1 MSFVLVAI
9 ESAKVKWQTDQAKA
23 AQQQKLAE
31 PENAAAAAAA
41 SSNNKMSWGTE
52 LWDQYDNLSIHTN
65 KGIEVLDKYANFLRD
80 RVVIETEYAGKL
92 RRLVKNY
99 QPKKKEEEDNEFT
112 SRQAFRNLLKEVGDL
127 AGQREVVSET
137 LQLQII
143 QGVTLLSKT
152 LREDRKK
159 CLNDGTMLQQALSA
173 QLSSL
178 ERAKRNYDKAYRDS
192 EKAVENYKKADMD
205 FNLSR
210 AEVERY
216 KNIMT
221 SKIQQSD
228 DAKNEYANQLQKTN
242 NLQQQHYGI
251 LLPAVF
257 NRLQELDEKRT
268 RGIREFII
276 GAADVE
282 SSVAPIIARC
292 MEGIVKAGE
301 SINETEDSLKVI
313 ERYQSGFTPP
323 TDIPFEDLSKM
334 DPSAVPQSN
343 YSSVPY
349 NHLTIKSG
357 TLTAA
362 KLKKARGGIL
372 NSIFGSNKNSLTA
385 DGQKEDFS
393 DLPPNQQRKK
403 LQAKIAELQHKV
415 DQETNTRDGLMKM
428 KIVYEANSSLG
439 NPMTVEGQ
447 LNESEHELEKLKVNL
462 KKYQGFLDKANQLQ
476 VANNSPQSNRN
487 QLQNGHRTS
496 RHSNGSA
503 SADDHHDGDD
513 QPDDAGSLSRSD
525 SEDNVAQI
533 QNGHNNNNN
542 GSSASPES
550 GLGTSHTSL
559 PGSGQGSAN
568 ENAAGEETTYETEVE
583 LLQPLGTCRALYP
596 FEATSE
602 GSIPMNEGEE
612 LQVIENDQGDGW
624 TRVRRAN
631 NSNGWDEGF
640 VPTSYIECTLFA

>member
-1 MSFVLVAI
+1 M
-9 ESAKVKWQTDQAKA
+9 WQTDQEEP

-31 PENAAAAAAA
+31 SENAAAAAAQN
-41 SSNNKMSWGTE
+41 SNNKMSWGTD
-52 LWDQYDNLSIHTN
+52 LWDQFDNLSLHTN
-65 KGIEVLDKYANFLRD
+65 RGIDVLDKYANFLRD
-80 RVVIETEYAGKL
+80 RVAIETEYAGKL

-159 CLNDGTMLQQALSA
+159 CLNDGTVLQQTLSA

-192 EKAVENYKKADMD
+192 EKAVENHKKADMD

-242 NLQQQHYGI
+242 NLQQQHYGT

-301 SINETEDSLKVI
+301 SINEQEDSLKVI
-313 ERYQSGFTPP
+313 ERYQSGFQPP
-323 TDIPFEDLSKM
+323 ADIPFEDLSKM
-334 DPSAVPQSN
+334 DSSIATQSN
-343 YSSVPY
+343 YSSVTY
-349 NHLTIKSG
+349 NHLTIKGTISG
-357 TLTAA
+357 P
-362 KLKKARGGIL
+362 KFKKPRGGIL

-447 LNESEHELEKLKVNL
+447 LNESEHELEKLKNDL
-462 KKYQGFLDKANQLQ
+462 KKYQGYLDKANQLQ
-476 VANNSPQSNRN
+476 VVNNSPQSNRN

-503 SADDHHDGDD
+503 SADDHNDGDD
-513 QPDDAGSLSRSD
+513 QPDDAGSLS
-525 SEDNVAQI
+525 
-533 QNGHNNNNN
+533 
-542 GSSASPES
+542 SSASPES

-568 ENAAGEETTYETEVE
+568 ENAMGEETCYETEVE

>member
-1 MSFVLVAI
+1 
-9 ESAKVKWQTDQAKA
+9 
-23 AQQQKLAE
+23 
-31 PENAAAAAAA
+31 
-41 SSNNKMSWGTE
+41 MSWGIE
-52 LWDQYDNLSIHTN
+52 LWDQNDNLAIHTN
-65 KGIEVLDKYANFLRD
+65 RGIDALDKYANFLRD
-80 RVVIETEYAGKL
+80 RVAIETEYAGKL

-112 SRQAFRNLLKEVGDL
+112 SMQAFRNLLKEVGDL
-127 AGQREVVSET
+127 AGQREVVSES

-152 LREDRKK
+152 LRDDRKK
-159 CLNDGTMLQQALSA
+159 CLSDGAMLQQNLST

-178 ERAKRNYDKAYRDS
+178 ERAKRNYEKAYRDS

-205 FNLSR
+205 LNLSR

-216 KNIMT
+216 KTIMT

-242 NLQQQHYGI
+242 NLQQQHFSI
-251 LLPAVF
+251 LLPAVLS
-257 NRLQELDEKRT
+257 RLQELDEKRT

-276 GAADVE
+276 GAAEVE

-301 SINETEDSLKVI
+301 SINEKEDSFKVI

-323 TDIPFEDLSKM
+323 TDIPFEDLSKL
-334 DPSAVPQSN
+334 DPDSLQDHYSN
-343 YSSVPY
+343 SMS
-349 NHLTIKSG
+349 NHLTMRGTMSANKIK
-357 TLTAA
+357 
-362 KLKKARGGIL
+362 KRVGIF
-372 NSIFGSNKNSLTA
+372 NIFGSNKNSLTA

-403 LQAKIAELQHKV
+403 LQAKIAELQQKIA
-415 DQETNTRDGLMKM
+415 QETNARDGLMKM
-428 KIVYEANSSLG
+428 KIVYETNSSLG

-447 LNESEHELEKLKVNL
+447 LNESEHKLEKLKIDL
-462 KKYQGFLDKANQLQ
+462 KKYQGYFERANQAQ
-476 VANNSPQSNRN
+476 VANNSPQANRN

-503 SADDHHDGDD
+503 DDHHDEGDD
-513 QPDDAGSLSRSD
+513 QPDDAGSLS
-525 SEDNVAQI
+525 
-533 QNGHNNNNN
+533 
-542 GSSASPES
+542 SSASPES

-568 ENAAGEETTYETEVE
+568 ENAIGEDAYFETEVE
-583 LLQPLGTCRALYP
+583 PLQPLGTCRALYP
-596 FEATSE
+596 FEASSE

-612 LQVIENDQGDGW
+612 LQVIEIDQGDGW

-631 NSNGWDEGF
+631 DSNGWDEGF
-640 VPTSYIECTLFA
+640 VPTSYIECTLYA

>member
-1 MSFVLVAI
+1 M
-9 ESAKVKWQTDQAKA
+9 WQTDQEEP

-31 PENAAAAAAA
+31 SENAAAAAAQN
-41 SSNNKMSWGTE
+41 SNNKMSWGTD
-52 LWDQYDNLSIHTN
+52 LWDQFDNLSLHTN
-65 KGIEVLDKYANFLRD
+65 RGIDVLDKYANFLRD
-80 RVVIETEYAGKL
+80 RVAIETEYAGKL

-159 CLNDGTMLQQALSA
+159 CLNDGTVLQQTLSA

-192 EKAVENYKKADMD
+192 EKAVENHKKADMD

-242 NLQQQHYGI
+242 NLQQQHYGT

-301 SINETEDSLKVI
+301 SINEQEDSLKVI
-313 ERYQSGFTPP
+313 ERYQSGFQPP
-323 TDIPFEDLSKM
+323 ADIPFEDLSKM
-334 DPSAVPQSN
+334 DSSIATQSN
-343 YSSVPY
+343 YSSVTY
-349 NHLTIKSG
+349 NHLTIKGTISG
-357 TLTAA
+357 P
-362 KLKKARGGIL
+362 KFKKPRGGIL

-447 LNESEHELEKLKVNL
+447 LNESEHELEKLKNDL
-462 KKYQGFLDKANQLQ
+462 KKYQGYLDKANQLQ
-476 VANNSPQSNRN
+476 VVNNSPQSNRN

-503 SADDHHDGDD
+503 SADDHNDGDD

-568 ENAAGEETTYETEVE
+568 ENAMGEETCYETEVE

>member
-1 MSFVLVAI
+1 M
-9 ESAKVKWQTDQAKA
+9 
-23 AQQQKLAE
+23 LALL
-31 PENAAAAAAA
+31 ASGSSRS
-41 SSNNKMSWGTE
+41 SSNNKLAESENSAQNSNNMSWGTE
-52 LWDQYDNLSIHTN
+52 LWDQNENLAIHTN
-65 KGIEVLDKYANFLRD
+65 RGIDALDKFANFLRD
-80 RVVIETEYAGKL
+80 RVAIETEYAGKL

-112 SRQAFRNLLKEVGDL
+112 SVQAFRNLLKEVGDL
-127 AGQREVVSET
+127 AGQREVVSES

-143 QGVTLLSKT
+143 AGVTLLSKT

-159 CLNDGTMLQQALSA
+159 CLSDGATLQQNLTT

-178 ERAKRNYDKAYRDS
+178 DRAKRNYEKAYRDS
-192 EKAVENYKKADMD
+192 EKAVDSYKRADMD
-205 FNLSR
+205 LNLSR

-216 KNIMT
+216 KNVMT

-242 NLQQQHYGI
+242 NLQQQHYSM
-251 LLPAVF
+251 LLPSVL

-268 RGIREFII
+268 RGFREFIV

-301 SINETEDSLKVI
+301 SINEKEDTFKVI

-323 TDIPFEDLSKM
+323 RDIPFEDLSKC
-334 DPSAVPQSN
+334 DPDSVQESHYSN
-343 YSSVPY
+343 STS
-349 NHLTIKSG
+349 NHLTIRG
-357 TLTAA
+357 TMSAN
-362 KLKKARGGIL
+362 KLKKRVGIF
-372 NSIFGSNKNSLTA
+372 NIFGSNKNSLTA

-393 DLPPNQQRKK
+393 DLPPNQRRKK
-403 LQAKIAELQHKV
+403 LQAKIAELTQNIA
-415 DQETNTRDGLMKM
+415 QETKARDGLMKM

-447 LNESEHELEKLKVNL
+447 LNESEHKLEKLKVDL
-462 KKYQGFLDKANQLQ
+462 KKYQGFLEKASQ
-476 VANNSPQSNRN
+476 VPTATSSPQASRN

-503 SADDHHDGDD
+503 DDHHDDGDD
-513 QPDDAGSLSRSD
+513 QPDDAGSLSS
-525 SEDNVAQI
+525 
-533 QNGHNNNNN
+533 
-542 GSSASPES
+542 SSASPES

-568 ENAAGEETTYETEVE
+568 ENAIGEDTYYETEVE
-583 LLQPLGTCRALYP
+583 TLNPVGKCRALYP
-596 FEATSE
+596 FEASSE

-612 LQVIENDQGDGW
+612 LQVIEIDQGDGW
-624 TRVRRAN
+624 TRVRREN

-640 VPTSYIECTLFA
+640 VPTSYIECTLYA